1 MATGTKKGLEVMFMH
16 EKPAK
21 VITRLKGQKKY
32 ASILA
37 KEVDCTYSHCVRI
50 LQDMKK
56 LGLVDFEKKGR
67 IKMVGLT
74 PIGEDVAFSIEN
86 VYRVF
91 AKSE

>member
-1 MATGTKKGLEVMFMH
+1 MAASKKELEIMFLHDKPSRLITK
-16 EKPAK
+16 
-21 VITRLKGQKKY
+21 LKGDKKY

-67 IKMVGLT
+67 IKLVGLT
-74 PIGEDVAFSIEN
+74 KTGEEIAHAMEGIYLSFE
-86 VYRVF
+86 
-91 AKSE
+91 KS

>member
-1 MATGTKKGLEVMFMH
+1 MASGVKRNLEIMFLH

-21 VITRLKGQKKY
+21 LITRLKGQKNY

-67 IKMVGLT
+67 IKLVGLT
-74 PIGEDVAFSIEN
+74 QLGEDVAFSVEN

-91 AKSE
+91 AKAE